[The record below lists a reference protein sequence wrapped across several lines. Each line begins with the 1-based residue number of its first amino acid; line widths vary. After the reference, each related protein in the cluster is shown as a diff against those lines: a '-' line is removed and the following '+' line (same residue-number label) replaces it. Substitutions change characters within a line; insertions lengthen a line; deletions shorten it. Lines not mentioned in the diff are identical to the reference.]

1 MAKFE
6 ELFDDIQELF
16 SEVIS
21 ITGLE
26 HLVNFKVITN
36 DKLRVI
42 GKVQKTNDM
51 VKYLT
56 NGIDVVI
63 TINQLIFN
71 QLPQEMQEMV
81 AIELLTGVSFGSGK
95 DVVVIGKQDVSTYS
109 GVLKKYGYD
118 EYEKLQLSIK
128 SLYDKKQNEENIVD
142 TQE

>member
-81 AIELLTGVSFGSGK
+81 AIELLTGVSFDSGK